1 MTPAFSSARHA
12 GRGRA
17 EPGFLCDLWRHCY
30 NPLSNVRRPSFPRV
44 KANGCLGR
52 ALAIV
57 TGSFCPAVAYHLV
70 VAMLSNLRRSRRGVA
85 TIIAEV
91 MMVLIVILMSAI
103 VYIWVVPAFTSQA
116 SHDNAGAAYS
126 EKFETVRAQ
135 FATYVVSIPE
145 TVAACGSQDTN
156 VGCTPSGSYTTCNGS
171 ISSPVSGDVLV
182 PVNGACLITSTVS
195 GDVIVY
201 TGGNLTVIGGT
212 INGGLE
218 ADHSSSVTLKNASVG
233 GFTGLYNVQTV
244 IITGTRFNT
253 SGNLSICTDACGAAM
268 YAGGRGSFTMTNSTL
283 TGQIENEVGHQTY
296 FVGNHISG
304 RLEVESADQ
313 GSIISN
319 TVGSLDL
326 DQNGAVVIASNTVN
340 GSVKYGLNRWCGT
353 GYNVILGGTTG
364 VCVGNVEV
372 DVINTG
378 SIPVNFVSVYM
389 TNIPFAG
396 ALSWQLASGN
406 QVRCGTTQSVTC
418 TQLPIIIPVG
428 EMAQITV
435 GWTPPASAFPLPWN
449 YIYFIFVSSHQN
461 FVDGYL
467 YFSTGLGLPMQSRLE
482 NRICPPCW

>member
-1 MTPAFSSARHA
+1 MAP
-12 GRGRA
+12 
-17 EPGFLCDLWRHCY
+17 
-30 NPLSNVRRPSFPRV
+30 
-44 KANGCLGR
+44 
-52 ALAIV
+52 IV
-57 TGSFCPAVAYHLV
+57 
-70 VAMLSNLRRSRRGVA
+70 
-85 TIIAEV
+85 AEV
-91 MMVLIVILMSAI
+91 LMVVIVIIMSTI
-103 VYIWVVPAFTSQA
+103 VYVWAIPTFTSQTG
-116 SHDNAGAAYS
+116 HDNAGAAYS
-126 EKFETVRAQ
+126 EKFNTIRGQ
-135 FATYVVSIPE
+135 FATYAASIPE
-145 TVAACGSQDTN
+145 TVTPCWASASGL
-156 VGCTPSGSYTTCNGS
+156 GCSPSNPFVTCNGS
-171 ISSPVSGDVLV
+171 ISSPYAG
-182 PVNGACLITSTVS
+182 N
-195 GDVIVY
+195 VIVPINGVCTITASVGSVY
-201 TGGNLTVIGGT
+201 VETNANLTVIGAT
-212 INGGLE
+212 INGGLVGNYSE
-218 ADHSSSVTLKNASVG
+218 SIILTNAKVY
-233 GFTGLYNVQTV
+233 GFTGLYNVQV
-244 IITGTRFNT
+244 VNLSGSSFNT

-268 YAGGRGSFTMTNSTL
+268 YGGGRGSFSMTNSTL
-283 TGQIENEVGHQTY
+283 TGQIENEVGHQTF

-340 GSVKYGLNRWCGT
+340 GNVKYGLNRWCGT

-389 TNIPFAG
+389 TNIPLAG

-428 EMAQITV
+428 EIAQITV
-435 GWTPPASAFPLPWN
+435 GWTPPASSFPLPWN